1 MFKTS
6 LALRNLRGVVILLI
20 LAFHSF
26 VAYVAAQPAAPSPFD
41 KTPYAW
47 RGYPI
52 VDSDR
57 WIGFD
62 LFCAF
67 QFLYLMQLMFFLSGL
82 FVWSSLSRRG
92 WSSFLMRRILRLG
105 VPFVI
110 GVYLLMPLAF
120 FPVYRVT
127 AADPSWSAFRSH
139 WASLPITPAGPLW
152 FLWFL
157 MVLDIVSAA
166 LYALFSR
173 KRDLLISLF
182 ARVLSRPTRFFL
194 LVILVSATAYLPLSA
209 IYPPWQYSGFGP
221 FEIQPSLAPQYV
233 IYFFAGVVVG
243 ALEYEQGSLDLE
255 IMLAR
260 RWGLLLLGALA
271 SFALWIAPTA
281 LIVNGR
287 DSNAALHIM
296 AGVGFVLFAATAC
309 CSAFALAF
317 RFAAGRWPILDHI
330 SENAY
335 GIYFF
340 HYPFVL
346 WFQYLLL
353 GVAFPAV
360 AKGLVVLAFTV
371 VLSWGAS
378 LLTSQILSRISLLF
392 RQRTLLPRP

>member
-1 MFKTS
+1 MLKTS

-26 VAYVAAQPAAPSPFD
+26 VAYVAAQPSDPPPFD
-41 KTPYAW
+41 NAPYAW
-47 RGYPI
+47 RGFPI
-52 VDSDR
+52 VDSHR

-82 FVWSSLSRRG
+82 FVWPSLSRRG
-92 WSSFLMRRILRLG
+92 WLSFLMRRILRLG
-105 VPFVI
+105 VPFVV

-139 WASLPITPAGPLW
+139 WAALPITPAGPLW

-157 MVLDIVSAA
+157 MVLDIASAA

-194 LVILVSATAYLPLSA
+194 LVILVSAAAYLPLSA
-209 IYPPWQYSGFGP
+209 IYPPWQYAGFGP
-221 FEIQPSLAPQYV
+221 FEAQPSLAPQYV
-233 IYFFAGVVVG
+233 IYFFAGVAVG
-243 ALEYEQGSLDLE
+243 ALGYERGPLDLNVV
-255 IMLAR
+255 LAR
-260 RWGLLLLGALA
+260 RWGGLVFGTLA

-281 LIVNGR
+281 LIENGR
-287 DSNAALHIM
+287 DSNTALHIM

-309 CSAFALAF
+309 FSALALAF
-317 RFAAGRWPILDHI
+317 RFAAAHWPILDNI

-340 HYPFVL
+340 HYPFVVWL
-346 WFQYLLL
+346 QYLLL
-353 GVAFPAV
+353 GAV
-360 AKGLVVLAFTV
+360 LPGIAKGLVVLTLTV
-371 VLSWGAS
+371 ILSWGVS
-378 LLTSQILSRISLLF
+378 ILTSRILSHVSLLF
-392 RQRTLLPRP
+392 KQRAILP

>member
-1 MFKTS
+1 
-6 LALRNLRGVVILLI
+6 

-26 VAYVAAQPAAPSPFD
+26 VAYVAAQPAAPFPFD
-41 KTPYAW
+41 KAPYAW
-47 RGYPI
+47 RGFPI

-92 WSSFLMRRILRLG
+92 WSSFLMHRISRLG
-105 VPFVI
+105 VPFVA

-120 FPVYRVT
+120 LPVYRIT
-127 AADPSWSAFRSH
+127 AADPSWTAFRSH
-139 WASLPITPAGPLW
+139 WAALPITPAGPLW

-157 MVLDIVSAA
+157 MVLDIASAA

-173 KRDLLISLF
+173 KRDLLICLF
-182 ARVLSRPTRFFL
+182 ARVLSRPARFFL
-194 LVILVSATAYLPLSA
+194 LVILVSTAAYLPLSA

-243 ALEYEQGSLDLE
+243 ALEYERESLDLGL
-255 IMLAR
+255 ILAR
-260 RWGLLLLGALA
+260 GWRILLLGTLA
-271 SFALWIAPTA
+271 SFALWIGPTA

-287 DSNAALHIM
+287 DSNAPLHIM
-296 AGVGFVLFAATAC
+296 AGAGFVLFAATASFC
-309 CSAFALAF
+309 AFALAF
-317 RFAAGRWPILDHI
+317 RFAAGRLPILDHI
-330 SENAY
+330 SDNAY

-346 WFQYLLL
+346 WLQYLLL
-353 GVAFPAV
+353 GIAFPAV
-360 AKGLVVLAFTV
+360 TKGVIVLAFTV
-371 VLSWGAS
+371 MLSWGAS
-378 LLTSQILSRISLLF
+378 LLTSRILSWILLSF
-392 RQRTLLPRP
+392 RQRAILP

>member
-1 MFKTS
+1 MLKVS
-6 LALRNLRGVVILLI
+6 LPLRNLRGAVILLI

-26 VAYVAAQPAAPSPFD
+26 VAYVAAQPAAPFPFD
-41 KTPYAW
+41 KAPYAW
-47 RGYPI
+47 RGFPI

-57 WIGFD
+57 WVGFD

-67 QFLYLMQLMFFLSGL
+67 QFLYLMQLMFFLSGF

-92 WSSFLMRRILRLG
+92 WSSFLMHRIWRLG
-105 VPFVI
+105 VPFVA

-120 FPVYRVT
+120 FPVYRIT
-127 AADPSWSAFRSH
+127 AADPNWTAFRSH
-139 WASLPITPAGPLW
+139 WAALPITPAGPLW

-173 KRDLLISLF
+173 KRDLLICFF
-182 ARVLSRPTRFFL
+182 ACGLSRPARFFL
-194 LVILVSATAYLPLSA
+194 LVILISMAAYLPLSA
-209 IYPPWQYSGFGP
+209 IYPPWQYFGFGP

-243 ALEYEQGSLDLE
+243 ALEYERKSLDLGVF
-255 IMLAR
+255 LAR
-260 RWGLLLLGALA
+260 RWRILLLGTLA
-271 SFALWIAPTA
+271 SFALWIGPTA

-287 DSNAALHIM
+287 DSNVAAHIM
-296 AGVGFVLFAATAC
+296 AGVGFVLFAATASFC
-309 CSAFALAF
+309 AFALAF

-330 SENAY
+330 SDNAY

-346 WFQYLLL
+346 WLQYLLL

-360 AKGLVVLAFTV
+360 AKGVIVLAFTV
-371 VLSWGAS
+371 ILSWGAS
-378 LLTSQILSRISLLF
+378 LLTSRILSWILLSF
-392 RQRTLLPRP
+392 RQRAILP

>member
-1 MFKTS
+1 MLKTS

-26 VAYVAAQPAAPSPFD
+26 VAYLAAQPAAPFAFD
-41 KTPYAW
+41 RAPYAW

-67 QFLYLMQLMFFLSGL
+67 QFLYLMQLVFFLSGL

-92 WSSFLMRRILRLG
+92 CLSFLTRRIWRLG
-105 VPFVI
+105 VPFVV

-127 AADPSWSAFRSH
+127 AARSELVGVSVALGGSANHTFRPAMVPVVTDGSRCCQRCALRAFFPKTRFVDFPFRSR
-139 WASLPITPAGPLW
+139 PVT
-152 FLWFL
+152 
-157 MVLDIVSAA
+157 AA
-166 LYALFSR
+166 
-173 KRDLLISLF
+173 
-182 ARVLSRPTRFFL
+182 RFFL

-209 IYPPWQYSGFGP
+209 IYLPWQYSGFGP

-243 ALEYEQGSLDLE
+243 ALEYERETLDLD

-260 RWGLLLLGALA
+260 RWRLLLLGTLA
-271 SFALWIAPTA
+271 SFALWIGPTA
-281 LIVNGR
+281 LIVNGQ

-296 AGVGFVLFAATAC
+296 ASVGFVLFAATAC
-309 CSAFALAF
+309 FSAFALAF

-330 SENAY
+330 
-335 GIYFF
+335 
-340 HYPFVL
+340 YPTMPTGFIS
-346 WFQYLLL
+346 FII
-353 GVAFPAV
+353 
-360 AKGLVVLAFTV
+360 
-371 VLSWGAS
+371 LSSCGCSTCFLAS
-378 LLTSQILSRISLLF
+378 LF
-392 RQRTLLPRP
+392 PPLPRAWPCWLPR

>member
-1 MFKTS
+1 MLKSS
-6 LALRNLRGVVILLI
+6 LALRNLRGIVILLI

-26 VAYVAAQPAAPSPFD
+26 VAYVAAQPAAPFPFD
-41 KTPYAW
+41 QAPYAW

-67 QFLYLMQLMFFLSGL
+67 QFLYLMQLMFFMSGL
-82 FVWSSLSRRG
+82 FVWSSLSRGG
-92 WSSFLMRRILRLG
+92 WSSFLMHRILRLG
-105 VPFVI
+105 VPFVV

-139 WASLPITPAGPLW
+139 WAALPITPAGPLW

-157 MVLDIVSAA
+157 MVLDIAIAA

-173 KRDLLISLF
+173 KRDLLISHF
-182 ARVLSRPTRFFL
+182 ARVLSHPMKFFL

-209 IYPPWQYSGFGP
+209 IYPPWQYAGFGP
-221 FEIQPSLAPQYV
+221 FETQPSLAPQYV

-243 ALEYEQGSLDLE
+243 ALRYERGSLDLD

-260 RWGLLLLGALA
+260 RWGVLLLATLA
-271 SFALWIAPTA
+271 SFALWIGPTA

-287 DSNAALHIM
+287 DSNATLQIM

-309 CSAFALAF
+309 FSAFALAF

-360 AKGLVVLAFTV
+360 AKGLVVLASTV
-371 VLSWGAS
+371 ILSWGAC

-392 RQRTLLPRP
+392 RQRAILP